1 MSLRTTCGKLAPI
14 SSPSSNSS
22 LQRCIMNDRVLQIDD
37 GDNSSVVG
45 NVYQTLAEHQRTE
58 PWDDRDLLA
67 FLQQWAERFD
77 VEFKLGIPQLALQVD
92 RLRASTL
99 GHFRVGHN
107 GFGLKGEIAINRRY
121 IRNRPVWGVL
131 GTLLHEGLHAWQD
144 VHGHPSARAHHN
156 LEFRRKAASF
166 GLLIDRRGVTDNVL
180 ESPFMDLLR
189 DNGIEVPTEADCD
202 EPDDQGRR
210 IVRRAASRPNRL
222 AGNSKLKKWSCGCTN
237 VRCAVELRAWCCR
250 CGKPFVQAL

>member
-45 NVYQTLAEHQRTE
+45 NVYQTLAEHSGPNPGTIAIFSPSYNSGRSG
-58 PWDDRDLLA
+58 LMSSLNSA
-67 FLQQWAERFD
+67 FLNWP
-77 VEFKLGIPQLALQVD
+77 FKST
-92 RLRASTL
+92 AS
-99 GHFRVGHN
+99 VP
-107 GFGLKGEIAINRRY
+107 RRSD
-121 IRNRPVWGVL
+121 ISV
-131 GTLLHEGLHAWQD
+131 
-144 VHGHPSARAHHN
+144 SAT
-156 LEFRRKAASF
+156 SF
-166 GLLIDRRGVTDNVL
+166 GLLIDRRGVTDYVL
-180 ESPFMDLLR
+180 ESPFMDLRR